1 MECEMTNETR
11 EAKYVSGVPC
21 GEHGEDGFF
30 AGVGKHF
37 PYHDK
42 TAPVVA
48 RITVTTDLPGLHAN
62 MERVRVLGENDRLL
76 WEGPLHNLEG
86 VQ

>member
-1 MECEMTNETR
+1 MTNETR

-86 VQ
+86 VQYA

>member
-1 MECEMTNETR
+1 MTYETR
-11 EAKYVSGVPC
+11 EAKSVSGIPC

-30 AGVGKHF
+30 AAVGQHF

-48 RITVTTDLPGLHAN
+48 RITVTPDLPGLHAN

-86 VQ
+86 VRYV